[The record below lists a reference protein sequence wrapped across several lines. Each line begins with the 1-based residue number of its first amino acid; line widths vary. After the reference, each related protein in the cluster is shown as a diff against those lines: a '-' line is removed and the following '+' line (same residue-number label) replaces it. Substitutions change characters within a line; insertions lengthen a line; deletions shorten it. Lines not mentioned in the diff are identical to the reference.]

1 MGSKDFVSDRGCG
14 KQGPDK
20 GDDMRISWHGLFPAA
35 AICLALL
42 AAPGSAQI
50 VEPDAAQIADDAQAP
65 EVAASPAPSPENA
78 GLQAF
83 LPSLRPQAIALGI
96 DPALFDRTIKTLTF
110 DDRVIRHD
118 RSQPGGNPTSVS
130 SSVPDFAPYAA
141 AHVDNVRISMG
152 RSRYA
157 ALRPSLTN
165 IERKSGVPEQI
176 MLAIYGHESGYGGF
190 TGRFDLLQSLA
201 TLAYEGRRRD
211 LFSAEFLNAMLLL
224 QRGVPRSTLRG
235 SWAGAT
241 GYPQFLPS
249 VYLRLGVD
257 GDGDGKVDIWNNE
270 VDTLASIGN
279 YLRDAGWKADTPW
292 GVAVRVPDTLDRT
305 SIVSLMRAPTCP
317 RVHAR
322 HSRWLTIA
330 EWRKLGVLMVGNPV
344 PTEDE
349 LAMLI
354 EPDGQG
360 RTAYLITTN
369 FQSILD
375 YNCSNFYALSVGL
388 LGDAIRE

>member
-42 AAPGSAQI
+42 AAPGSAQTA
-50 VEPDAAQIADDAQAP
+50 EPDAAQIADDAQAP
-65 EVAASPAPSPENA
+65 EAAASPAPSPKNA

-96 DPALFDRTIKTLTF
+96 DPGLFDRTIKTLTF
-110 DDRVIRHD
+110 DERVIRHD

-141 AHVDNVRISMG
+141 AHVDNARISMG

-279 YLRDAGWKADTPW
+279 YLRDAGWKAGTPW

-305 SIVSLMRAPTCP
+305 SIISLMRAPTCP

>member
-1 MGSKDFVSDRGCG
+1 
-14 KQGPDK
+14 
-20 GDDMRISWHGLFPAA
+20 MRIGWHGFAPAA
-35 AICLALL
+35 ALLL
-42 AAPGSAQI
+42 ASLGAMVSAQNADPDNG
-50 VEPDAAQIADDAQAP
+50 VSAEAQGDAADAVAP
-65 EVAASPAPSPENA
+65 PEMPTLSPEDV

-83 LPSLRPQAIALGI
+83 LPTLRTRAIALGI
-96 DPALFDRTIKTLTF
+96 DAALFDRTITTLSF
-110 DDRVIRHD
+110 DPRVIRHD
-118 RSQPGGNPTSVS
+118 RSQPGGNPASTTSS
-130 SSVPDFAPYAA
+130 APDFAPYAA
-141 AHVDNVRISMG
+141 AHVDAARIGGG
-152 RSRYA
+152 RRRYI
-157 ALRPSLTN
+157 ALRPLLTT
-165 IERKSGVPEQI
+165 IEQKSGVPEEI
-176 MLAIYGHESGYGGF
+176 MMAIYGHESGYGGF

-211 LFSAEFLNAMLLL
+211 LFSAEFLNAMLML
-224 QRGVPRSTLRG
+224 QRGVPRSVLRG

-279 YLRDAGWKADTPW
+279 YLRDAGWKANTPW

-305 SIVSLMRAPTCP
+305 SLSSPLRPQTCP

-330 EWRKLGVLMVGNPV
+330 EWRRLGLLMVGNPV
-344 PTEDE
+344 PAEDE
-349 LAMLI
+349 LAVLI
-354 EPDGQG
+354 EPDGPG
-360 RTAYLITTN
+360 RTAYLLTTN
-369 FQSILD
+369 FQSILG